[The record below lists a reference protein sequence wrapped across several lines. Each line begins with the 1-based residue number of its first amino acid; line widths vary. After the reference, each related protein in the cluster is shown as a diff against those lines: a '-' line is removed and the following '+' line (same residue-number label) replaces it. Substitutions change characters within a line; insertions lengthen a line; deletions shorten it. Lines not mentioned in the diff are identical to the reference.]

1 MPVTPLVGQTSRDSL
16 PSLSVKSRDS
26 SRQVRLTSGEMS
38 TTVHDRDL
46 PCRRQAPSKAHACHP
61 TTPTAVREVS
71 TVAVAACSQN
81 CVLPSN
87 GTSTQFQQRHR
98 QQLPPS
104 QVQSHPKCK
113 ISPHHRPLKS
123 QMAAWYQIYLFAFLQ
138 HPT

>member
-1 MPVTPLVGQTSRDSL
+1 MKYSVEVETDSLVYQSPGYSGYGTPVTGYGTPTTTGRGT
-16 PSLSVKSRDS
+16 P
-26 SRQVRLTSGEMS
+26 SRQLTWAIE
-38 TTVHDRDL
+38 VDI
-46 PCRRQAPSKAHACHP
+46 SKIL

-81 CVLPSN
+81 CDLPSN
-87 GTSTQFQQRHR
+87 GTSPQFQQRHR

-113 ISPHHRPLKS
+113 ISPHHRTLKS